1 MDLSS
6 MRPSSWNGVGAMAK
20 VPAAL
25 AVSFVMCTSIFFRHS
40 GARGARTSDVQLHI
54 GESRDSGSGPADH
67 PGMTFTLKPPRA
79 HLDLFLG
86 EENLL
91 GVFDDI
97 LRLPTLMRRLPA
109 GLFHHPHLAHAA
121 RAGDAEHLAGLVAGQ
136 IADHV

>member
-1 MDLSS
+1 

-25 AVSFVMCTSIFFRHS
+25 AVSLVMCASTFFTSF
-40 GARGARTSDVQLHI
+40 RGARSANP
-54 GESRDSGSGPADH
+54 ESRDSGSVPYGASRND
-67 PGMTFTLKPPRA
+67 GLVSKPPRA

-97 LRLPTLMRRLPA
+97 LRLPTCMRRLPA

-121 RAGDAEHLAGLVAGQ
+121 RAGDAEDLAGLVAGE

>member
-25 AVSFVMCTSIFFRHS
+25 WVSFVICASFNLTCLVIPGCATWRRPGIHTHDRGYGFRVLSLHS
-40 GARGARTSDVQLHI
+40 R
-54 GESRDSGSGPADH
+54 
-67 PGMTFTLKPPRA
+67 PGMTANSKPSRA

-91 GVFDDI
+91 GVFDNV
-97 LRLPTLMRRLPA
+97 LSLPSRVRRLPA
-109 GLFHHPHLAHAA
+109 RL
-121 RAGDAEHLAGLVAGQ
+121 
-136 IADHV
+136 